1 MSLTVMSEQPESE
14 QEQSQEFQRFDNFM
28 RKLVRVPV
36 SEVQKLDVAQNQVKA
51 KRVKRDLNSERPV

>member
-1 MSLTVMSEQPESE
+1 MSEQPESE